1 MNRAASARGG
11 ARGRWIALWVAAAFT
26 GVALYACSGRRDPI
40 VLDEGT
46 LVVENQSKSEWRNV
60 VVTVNDHFR
69 GGTPVLAAGA
79 RMTAPLTQFQT
90 AFGQKYSRQTQSV
103 YKVEVTATDASGA
116 PVKLQWNGQRIP
128 H

>member
-1 MNRAASARGG
+1 MNRAATAHGKG
-11 ARGRWIALWVAAAFT
+11 AGRRIALWVGAAAAAA
-26 GVALYACSGRRDPI
+26 ALCACSPRRDPI

-46 LVVENQSKSEWRNV
+46 LVVENQSSRDWRNV

-69 GGTPVLAAGA
+69 GGTPSLAAGA

-90 AFGQKYSRQTQSV
+90 AFGQRYSRQTQSV

-116 PVKLQWNGQRIP
+116 PVKLLWNGQRTP